1 MTSVELQ
8 AEESDAIIGQAIRG
22 DEQALARLLR
32 DHYAMLYRYLLK
44 VTMNKSMTEDL
55 VQDTMLRA
63 IERIHTFQR
72 KSKFST
78 WLISI
83 GTRLY
88 IDEMRKK
95 KRERQWQNDEQ
106 ALQAIRFD
114 AAMSNTEWHDAL
126 DALGK
131 LSYDIRLP
139 ILLKYYYG
147 YAYEEIAQWL
157 NIPIGTVKSRLHNGL
172 KQLRKELNSDEQTQR
187 QVYP

>member
-1 MTSVELQ
+1 MVTKNSPHTEADEDTLQ
-8 AEESDAIIGQAIRG
+8 RAVRG

-32 DHYAMLYRYLLK
+32 DHYTLLYRYLLK
-44 VTMNKSMTEDL
+44 VTMNKPMTEDL

-106 ALQAIRFD
+106 ALQAIRFE
-114 AAMSNTEWHDAL
+114 AALKHTEWHEAL

-147 YAYEEIAQWL
+147 YAYGDIAQWL
-157 NIPIGTVKSRLHNGL
+157 DIPIGTVKSRLHNGL
-172 KQLRKELNSDEQTQR
+172 KQLRTELKDDEQAR
-187 QVYP
+187 QAHS